1 MSRQP
6 GPAFALAL
14 ASISLIGPLA
24 IHIYLPVIPAVKAA
38 LGLSDALAQS
48 TFALGLAAM
57 AFSTLFWGSM
67 SDRFGRRPVL
77 LSGLVVFLL
86 GSLACALA
94 QGVTTLI
101 LGRLLQAFGA
111 GVGGALAR
119 TIARD
124 AYGPDKLVRAIAYL
138 TMFYTLGPMISPIA
152 GGLLIDHFSWRAVFG
167 FSLLMGAAILA
178 GAYFIIRETRPK
190 AQTGVVPQGFVRDSI
205 ALFSHLR
212 FSCFVFQTGFNTGA
226 FFVAASSAA
235 FLMKETLNRPAA
247 EFGYWFALFPIGF
260 FIGNF
265 VSSRVGGRASNEF
278 MVLLGAILAFL
289 AVALLCGLL
298 IVGYITPLAIFA
310 PGFLIT
316 FAQGISLPYA
326 QGGVIATMP
335 RVAGTAAGIGVFMQN
350 IVGAAFAQL
359 YGFIADGTI
368 WPIVFV
374 TMLSATLGV
383 LVAIPPAVMRRLRAV

>member
-24 IHIYLPVIPAVKAA
+24 IHIYLPVIPAVKAS
-38 LGLSDALAQS
+38 LELSDAVAQS

-86 GSLACALA
+86 GSLACAMA
-94 QGVTTLI
+94 QGIVTLI

-152 GGLLIDHFSWRAVFG
+152 GGLLIDLFSWRAVFG
-167 FSLLMGAAILA
+167 FSLFMGAIILA
-178 GAYFIIRETRPK
+178 GAYFVIWETRPR
-190 AQTGVVPQGFVRDSI
+190 AQTGVVPKGFISNSI

-212 FSCFVFQTGFNTGA
+212 FTCFVLQTGFNTGA
-226 FFVAASSAA
+226 FFVAASSAS
-235 FLMKETLNRPAA
+235 FLMKETLQRPAA
-247 EFGYWFALFPIGF
+247 EFGFWFALFPIGF
-260 FIGNF
+260 FVGNF
-265 VSSRVGGRASNEF
+265 VSSRVGGRASNET
-278 MVLLGAILAFL
+278 MVLIGAILAL
-289 AVALLCGLL
+289 GAVSLQSGLL
-298 IVGYITPLAIFA
+298 IAGYITPLAIFA

-316 FAQGISLPYA
+316 FAQGISLPYGQA
-326 QGGVIATMP
+326 GAIATLP
-335 RVAGTAAGIGVFMQN
+335 RIAGTAAGIGVFMQN
-350 IVGAAFAQL
+350 IVGAAFAQF
-359 YGFIADGTI
+359 YGLIANGTI
-368 WPIVFV
+368 WPIVIA
-374 TMLSATLGV
+374 TGLSTVLGV
-383 LVAIPPAVMRRLRAV
+383 LVSIPPSLARLRAR

>member
-24 IHIYLPVIPAVKAA
+24 IHIYLPVIPAVKAS
-38 LGLSDALAQS
+38 LDLSDALAQS
-48 TFALGLAAM
+48 TFALGLGAM
-57 AFSTLFWGSM
+57 ACATLFWGSM

-77 LSGLVVFLL
+77 LWGLVVFLA
-86 GSLACALA
+86 GSLACAFA
-94 QGVTTLI
+94 QGVVTLI
-101 LGRLLQAFGA
+101 LGRVLQAFGA

-152 GGLLIDHFSWRAVFG
+152 GGLLIDLFSWRAVFW

-178 GAYFIIRETRPK
+178 DAYFIIWETRPR
-190 AQTGVVPQGFVRDSI
+190 AQTGVVPKGFVSDSV
-205 ALFSHLR
+205 ALFSNLR
-212 FSCFVFQTGFNTGA
+212 FACFVLQTGFNTGA
-226 FFVAASSAA
+226 FFVAASAA
-235 FLMKETLNRPAA
+235 SFLMKETLGRPAA
-247 EFGYWFALFPIGF
+247 EFGYWFILFPLGF
-260 FIGNF
+260 FAGNF

-278 MVLLGAILAFL
+278 MVLLGSILGLF
-289 AVALLCGLL
+289 AVGLLSGLL
-298 IVGYITPLAIFA
+298 IAGHITPLAIFA

-316 FAQGISLPYA
+316 FAQGISLPYGQA
-326 QGGVIATMP
+326 GAIATIP
-335 RVAGTAAGIGVFMQN
+335 RIAGTAAGIGVFMQN
-350 IVGAAFAQL
+350 IVGAAFAL
-359 YGFIADGTI
+359 LFGLVADGTV

-374 TMLSATLGV
+374 TGLSTVLGV
-383 LVAIPPAVMRRLRAV
+383 LVAVPPFLTKRRA